1 MKATTKQVLT
11 GATWLV
17 VLLAMIGGTMLWQQ
31 QVHKS
36 KPVTT
41 ITVTSTERIPMVL
54 LLDDHL
60 THNQIQQL
68 TAHIQNSSATQTLVT
83 AKITATGTVTFKGQL
98 LNSDNRPYIQ
108 VQLPK
113 NLDSNRQT
121 HLLKQLL
128 TAARQQ
134 FKFRQFNLVS
144 YGRGGLTATNYVEHT
159 TTSLSPQHLVLMATP
174 FNGASRQSNNRR
186 QTTPVAAKSQT
197 ATLAKLIAHRH
208 TIDSKMQVLIVAG
221 KAIKADQPLP
231 LQSALAGQ
239 SIFKPV
245 VKVYQQKVLRS
256 WRTQSG
262 LLNNH
267 QIGNT
272 IQTFINWFHPS
283 NRPSHHFC
291 SECLSKTYLK
301 Y

>member
-128 TAARQQ
+128 TAASSLN
-134 FKFRQFNLVS
+134 FA
-144 YGRGGLTATNYVEHT
+144 GLT
-159 TTSLSPQHLVLMATP
+159 LSVTV
-174 FNGASRQSNNRR
+174 
-186 QTTPVAAKSQT
+186 VAVS
-197 ATLAKLIAHRH
+197 
-208 TIDSKMQVLIVAG
+208 
-221 KAIKADQPLP
+221 LP
-231 LQSALAGQ
+231 LTMSNT
-239 SIFKPV
+239 
-245 VKVYQQKVLRS
+245 QQ
-256 WRTQSG
+256 QAY
-262 LLNNH
+262 H
-267 QIGNT
+267 HNT
-272 IQTFINWFHPS
+272 
-283 NRPSHHFC
+283 
-291 SECLSKTYLK
+291 LY
-301 Y
+301 

>member
-128 TAARQQ
+128 TVARQQ
-134 FKFRQFNLVS
+134 FKFRRFNLVS

-272 IQTFINWFHPS
+272 IQTFIN
-283 NRPSHHFC
+283 
-291 SECLSKTYLK
+291 
-301 Y
+301 